1 MRVYEIAKEV
11 GIPAKD
17 LIAKIRALG
26 LEVNNHMSSL
36 DADGVAR
43 IKRSLEK
50 EKQSVAQPQ
59 QTQRL
64 ATGGAVLRRRSSGEK
79 APDSGDDRS
88 AEREPVRAREPE
100 RTAPPP
106 SHAAPGTV
114 IRRRAPDEMP
124 VSHSPGSQASH
135 ASSAPAGSSSSVTA
149 PPPRPVVRAPEP
161 PAASSVEPSQHAE
174 ARPADR
180 PDRDSIEQRPEP
192 RPEHRAEAQPA
203 APAAHAE
210 EPDRTDRTDRSNRPA
225 ESPASVESRSN
236 ERPPEAGER
245 GERVERAE
253 RPEREPQRQEHV
265 EQAARA
271 EHVER
276 APERTPDRAPER
288 PAAAPAQTERQP
300 ERPADRAA
308 ATTSDRAPDRTPDRT
323 SVRPTEQRVERTG
336 DRSHDRPAQ
345 SERPAHP
352 ERPAQY
358 DRPAHPERPAQY
370 DRPAQPAAARPS
382 DRPTGDSG
390 RRPDRVEPPMS
401 AHGDRP
407 RSRVIVAGPQVVG
420 RGGEQGQAQ
429 TARAPERSPGPPPS
443 TPLPPRLVSP
453 REVRQPQ
460 IEHKRPVEPTG
471 DARSHFERELE
482 RARARTAE
490 REPSRDEPGVRSGPA
505 PVENGEALA
514 ASQAS
519 PPVRNPSRPA
529 VGTVISLPP
538 RIKITERT
546 PATGRPAP
554 GPQPVNPIRGRYAQ
568 QQQQRGGP
576 RGPGGRPGPHND
588 FGRKKL
594 PLGKKGKQTTITTP
608 AEHKRVIRI
617 EDSITVA
624 DLARGMGIKSP
635 EVLKKL
641 WGMGMT
647 GVNINAAIDFDTAQ
661 LLASE
666 FGYEVQNVA
675 FKEEDVFAQKPDD
688 NEQMTPRSPVVTVM
702 GHVDHGKTTLLD
714 SIRKARVAA
723 GEAGGIT
730 QHVAAYKVAAPGHG
744 DIVFLDTPG
753 HEAFTEMRARGA
765 QATDIVVLVVAAN
778 DGVMPQTLEALAH
791 AKDAGVKIIV
801 AVNKI
806 DMPDAAPDRVRQQL
820 ADHGL
825 IPEEWG
831 GDTIYANVSA
841 LRGEGIDNLLAQ
853 IAATADFL
861 ELRANPD
868 KPASGLVIEARLDRN
883 RGPMA
888 TILIQEGT
896 LKVGDMLVAGR
907 TFGKVRAMLDD
918 RGNSLDEAGPS
929 TPIEVLGLDGVPE
942 AGDQV
947 NAAEDDKVAKQVVEH
962 RRQQERKRELGS
974 KQRFSLENMMERN
987 TEGAI
992 KELKVVLKA
1001 DVQGSAEAL
1010 KASLTK
1016 LSTEKVKVNVIAAA
1030 VGGITESDVNLA
1042 KAGGAIIVGF
1052 HVRPAGSGK
1061 SAKHAEQEGVEI
1073 RLYDIIYDALDDVK
1087 AAMAGLL
1094 APIKREV
1101 AMGKL
1106 QVRDTFSIP
1115 KMGTVAGCMVTEGK
1129 ITRKAHLRI
1138 IRDAVQVYEG
1148 KVGSLRRFKDD
1159 VSEVQ
1164 QGYECGVMVAGW
1176 NEIKQNDVIEAY
1188 EVIEEAAQ
1196 L

>member
-1 MRVYEIAKEV
+1 MA
-11 GIPAKD
+11 
-17 LIAKIRALG
+17 
-26 LEVNNHMSSL
+26 
-36 DADGVAR
+36 
-43 IKRSLEK
+43 
-50 EKQSVAQPQ
+50 AQ
-59 QTQRL
+59 
-64 ATGGAVLRRRSSGEK
+64 
-79 APDSGDDRS
+79 
-88 AEREPVRAREPE
+88 
-100 RTAPPP
+100 
-106 SHAAPGTV
+106 
-114 IRRRAPDEMP
+114 
-124 VSHSPGSQASH
+124 
-135 ASSAPAGSSSSVTA
+135 
-149 PPPRPVVRAPEP
+149 
-161 PAASSVEPSQHAE
+161 
-174 ARPADR
+174 
-180 PDRDSIEQRPEP
+180 
-192 RPEHRAEAQPA
+192 
-203 APAAHAE
+203 
-210 EPDRTDRTDRSNRPA
+210 
-225 ESPASVESRSN
+225 
-236 ERPPEAGER
+236 GER
-245 GERVERAE
+245 
-253 RPEREPQRQEHV
+253 
-265 EQAARA
+265 
-271 EHVER
+271 
-276 APERTPDRAPER
+276 
-288 PAAAPAQTERQP
+288 
-300 ERPADRAA
+300 
-308 ATTSDRAPDRTPDRT
+308 S
-323 SVRPTEQRVERTG
+323 
-336 DRSHDRPAQ
+336 
-345 SERPAHP
+345 
-352 ERPAQY
+352 
-358 DRPAHPERPAQY
+358 
-370 DRPAQPAAARPS
+370 
-382 DRPTGDSG
+382 
-390 RRPDRVEPPMS
+390 
-401 AHGDRP
+401 

-420 RGGEQGQAQ
+420 RGGDAQAQ
-429 TARAPERSPGPPPS
+429 SVRAPERASTPPPS
-443 TPLPPRLVSP
+443 TPLPPRVVSP
-453 REVRQPQ
+453 RPSPG
-460 IEHKRPVEPTG
+460 EHKRSEPPL
-471 DARSHFERELE
+471 DARSQFERELE

-490 REPSRDEPGVRSGPA
+490 REPRAGDEPHADNNGEPA
-505 PVENGEALA
+505 P
-514 ASQAS
+514 
-519 PPVRNPSRPA
+519 PTRDPSRPA
-529 VGTVISLPP
+529 VGSVISLPP

-546 PATGRPAP
+546 PATGRPPP
-554 GPQPVNPIRGRYAQ
+554 GPQPVNPIRGRFAQ

-576 RGPGGRPGPHND
+576 RGPGGRPGQHSD

-624 DLARGMGIKSP
+624 DLARNMGIKAP

-661 LLASE
+661 ILASE

-675 FKEEDVFAQKPDD
+675 FKEEDVFSQKVDD
-688 NEQMTPRSPVVTVM
+688 SEQLVPRSPVVTVM

-714 SIRKARVAA
+714 SIRKSRVAA

-730 QHVAAYKVAAPGHG
+730 QHVAAYKVSAAGHG

-778 DGVMPQTLEALAH
+778 DGVMPQTLEALSH

-801 AVNKI
+801 AVNKV
-806 DMPDAAPDRVRQQL
+806 DMPDAQPDRVRQQL

-841 LRGEGIDNLLAQ
+841 LRGDGIDNLLAQ
-853 IAATADFL
+853 IAATAEFL

-868 KPASGLVIEARLDRN
+868 KPAAGLVIEARLDRN

-888 TILIQEGT
+888 TLLIQEGT
-896 LKVGDMLVAGR
+896 LRVGDILVAGR

-918 RGNSLDEAGPS
+918 RGNALDEAGPS
-929 TPIEVLGLDGVPE
+929 TPIEVLGLDGVPD

-962 RRQQERKRELGS
+962 RRQQERKRELSS
-974 KQRFSLENMMERN
+974 KQRFSLENLMERN
-987 TEGAI
+987 AEGAS

-1010 KASLTK
+1010 KASLSK
-1016 LSTEKVKVNVIAAA
+1016 LSTEKVRVNVIAAA

-1052 HVRPAGSGK
+1052 HVRPAGK
-1061 SAKHAEQEGVEI
+1061 SSKLAEQEGVEI

-1106 QVRDTFSIP
+1106 NVRETFSIP
-1115 KMGTVAGCMVTEGK
+1115 KIGTVAGCMVVEGK

-1148 KVGSLRRFKDD
+1148 KVASLRRFKDD

>member
-11 GIPAKD
+11 GIPNKD

-36 DADGVAR
+36 DADDVAR

-59 QTQRL
+59 QTQKL
-64 ATGGAVLRRRSSGEK
+64 STGGAVLRRRSTGDKPSET
-79 APDSGDDRS
+79 AGDDRS
-88 AEREPVRAREPE
+88 TEREPVRARTEPE
-100 RTAPPP
+100 RPVAPPP
-106 SHAAPGTV
+106 V
-114 IRRRAPDEMP
+114 IRRRTPDDAP
-124 VSHSPGSQASH
+124 V
-135 ASSAPAGSSSSVTA
+135 A
-149 PPPRPVVRAPEP
+149 PPPQRPVAVRAPEP
-161 PAASSVEPSQHAE
+161 APQAEPA
-174 ARPADR
+174 
-180 PDRDSIEQRPEP
+180 
-192 RPEHRAEAQPA
+192 RAEAPA
-203 APAAHAE
+203 VERAPERGERVEASPTAEAPASSPPPIARAE
-210 EPDRTDRTDRSNRPA
+210 HIDRPA
-225 ESPASVESRSN
+225 EPDAPREPAEAAASPT
-236 ERPPEAGER
+236 ER
-245 GERVERAE
+245 GERVERVEQRPTPVDQVAHLEPIERVPE
-253 RPEREPQRQEHV
+253 RPEQSERPAEPV
-265 EQAARA
+265 VAS
-271 EHVER
+271 
-276 APERTPDRAPER
+276 APEKAPDRAPER
-288 PAAAPAQTERQP
+288 QPERPERIERQP
-300 ERPADRAA
+300 ERVERPAERPVDRPADRQVERPAERVAA
-308 ATTSDRAPDRTPDRT
+308 AAPPEQRA
-323 SVRPTEQRVERTG
+323 SVRPPDRGPERSST
-336 DRSHDRPAQ
+336 DRPPSGQTDRGAP
-345 SERPAHP
+345 RPN
-352 ERPAQY
+352 
-358 DRPAHPERPAQY
+358 DRGPQGAGP
-370 DRPAQPAAARPS
+370 
-382 DRPTGDSG
+382 RPTNDQG
-390 RRPDRVEPPMS
+390 RRPEPAM
-401 AHGDRP
+401 AGQGQQ

-420 RGGEQGQAQ
+420 GGGGGRGNEPAQAQ
-429 TARAPERSPGPPPS
+429 RAPERSPSPPPS
-443 TPLPPRLVSP
+443 TQLPPRVVSP
-453 REVRQPQ
+453 RGEVRQPTV
-460 IEHKRPVEPTG
+460 EHKRPTLEQPG
-471 DARSHFERELE
+471 DARSRFELELE

-490 REPSRDEPGVRSGPA
+490 RPNEPVARTVA
-505 PVENGEALA
+505 PVENGEAA
-514 ASQAS
+514 
-519 PPVRNPSRPA
+519 PPPARDPSRPA

-608 AEHKRVIRI
+608 AEHKRIIRI

-624 DLARGMGIKSP
+624 DLARNMGIKSP

-661 LLASE
+661 ILANE
-666 FGYEVQNVA
+666 FAYEVQNVA
-675 FKEEDVFAQKPDD
+675 FKEEDIFAQKVDN
-688 NEQMTPRSPVVTVM
+688 NEQMVPRSPVVTVM

-841 LRGEGIDNLLAQ
+841 LRGEGIENLLSQ
-853 IAATADFL
+853 ISATADFL

-896 LKVGDMLVAGR
+896 LKVGDMVVAGR

-918 RGNSLDEAGPS
+918 RGNTLDEAGPS
-929 TPIEVLGLDGVPE
+929 TPIEVLGLDGVPD

-962 RRQQERKRELGS
+962 RRQIERKRELGS

-987 TEGAI
+987 SAGAS
-992 KELKVVLKA
+992 KELKIVLKA

-1016 LSTEKVKVNVIAAA
+1016 LSTEKVKVNVIAAG

-1052 HVRPAGSGK
+1052 HVRPAGK
-1061 SAKHAEQEGVEI
+1061 SSKHAEQEDVEI

-1087 AAMAGLL
+1087 SAMAGLL

-1115 KMGTVAGCMVTEGK
+1115 KMGTVAGCMVTDGK

-1159 VSEVQ
+1159 VSEVTT
-1164 QGYECGVMVAGW
+1164 GYECGVMVAGW
-1176 NEIKQNDVIEAY
+1176 NELKTNDIIEAY

>member
-1 MRVYEIAKEV
+1 
-11 GIPAKD
+11 
-17 LIAKIRALG
+17 
-26 LEVNNHMSSL
+26 
-36 DADGVAR
+36 
-43 IKRSLEK
+43 
-50 EKQSVAQPQ
+50 
-59 QTQRL
+59 
-64 ATGGAVLRRRSSGEK
+64 
-79 APDSGDDRS
+79 
-88 AEREPVRAREPE
+88 
-100 RTAPPP
+100 
-106 SHAAPGTV
+106 
-114 IRRRAPDEMP
+114 
-124 VSHSPGSQASH
+124 
-135 ASSAPAGSSSSVTA
+135 
-149 PPPRPVVRAPEP
+149 VRAPETAATLSA
-161 PAASSVEPSQHAE
+161 PAAEPRAAESRPAERLE
-174 ARPADR
+174 ARP
-180 PDRDSIEQRPEP
+180 ERPE
-192 RPEHRAEAQPA
+192 QP
-203 APAAHAE
+203 
-210 EPDRTDRTDRSNRPA
+210 
-225 ESPASVESRSN
+225 
-236 ERPPEAGER
+236 
-245 GERVERAE
+245 ERAE
-253 RPEREPQRQEHV
+253 RPERIERPERVDRPASEHAERGPEQAEPRSQPHV
-265 EQAARA
+265 ESRPEAPSKATEPTPAEPAEAAAPRAERPSEPAAAPRAERPSEPAAAPRAERPSESPARTEPVAAQPARA
-271 EHVER
+271 
-276 APERTPDRAPER
+276 AAPER
-288 PAAAPAQTERQP
+288 PERVDRPERVERPERAERPDRAEARPDAQRAERAADAHRPGAPSAASQASAPAAASPPQAAQAGGPPAERTAERP
-300 ERPADRAA
+300 TYRPGRPADRPAGPPSGSGHA
-308 ATTSDRAPDRTPDRT
+308 PARTERHAERA
-323 SVRPTEQRVERTG
+323 SAE
-336 DRSHDRPAQ
+336 A
-345 SERPAHP
+345 
-352 ERPAQY
+352 
-358 DRPAHPERPAQY
+358 
-370 DRPAQPAAARPS
+370 
-382 DRPTGDSG
+382 G
-390 RRPDRVEPPMS
+390 RRPGTADVPMT
-401 AHGDRP
+401 AQGDRP

-420 RGGEQGQAQ
+420 RGGDVQQAQ
-429 TARAPERSPGPPPS
+429 TVRGHERPSSPPPS
-443 TPLPPRLVSP
+443 TPLPPRVVSP
-453 REVRQPQ
+453 RTTTV
-460 IEHKRPVEPTG
+460 EHKRPEPVL
-471 DARSHFERELE
+471 DARSQFERELE

-490 REPSRDEPGVRSGPA
+490 REPRAADEPHA
-505 PVENGEALA
+505 ENGEP
-514 ASQAS
+514 Q
-519 PPVRNPSRPA
+519 PPQPPQPPTRDPSRPA
-529 VGTVISLPP
+529 VGSVISLPP

-546 PATGRPAP
+546 PATGRPPP
-554 GPQPVNPIRGRYAQ
+554 GPQPVNPIRGRFAQ

-576 RGPGGRPGPHND
+576 RGPGGRPGQHND

-624 DLARGMGIKSP
+624 DLARNMGIKAP

-661 LLASE
+661 ILASE

-675 FKEEDVFAQKPDD
+675 FKEEDVFSQKADD
-688 NEQMTPRSPVVTVM
+688 SEQMVHRAPVVTVM

-714 SIRKARVAA
+714 SIRKSRVAA

-730 QHVAAYKVAAPGHG
+730 QHVAAYKVSAGGHG

-801 AVNKI
+801 AVNKV
-806 DMPDAAPDRVRQQL
+806 DMPDAQPDRVRQQL

-841 LRGEGIDNLLAQ
+841 LKGDGIDNLLAQ
-853 IAATADFL
+853 IAATAEFL
-861 ELRANPD
+861 ELKANPN
-868 KPASGLVIEARLDRN
+868 KQAAGLVIEARLDRN

-888 TILIQEGT
+888 TLLIQEGT
-896 LKVGDMLVAGR
+896 LRVGDILVAGR

-918 RGNSLDEAGPS
+918 RGNALEEAGPS
-929 TPIEVLGLDGVPE
+929 TPIEVLGLDGVPD

-962 RRQQERKRELGS
+962 RRQQERKRELSS
-974 KQRFSLENMMERN
+974 KQRFSLENLMERN
-987 TEGAI
+987 AEGAS

-1001 DVQGSAEAL
+1001 DVQGSAEAI
-1010 KASLTK
+1010 KASLIK
-1016 LSTEKVKVNVIAAA
+1016 LSTEKVRVIVIAAA
-1030 VGGITESDVNLA
+1030 VGGITETDVHLA
-1042 KAGGAIIVGF
+1042 QAGGAIIVGF
-1052 HVRPAGSGK
+1052 HVRPAGK
-1061 SAKHAEQEGVEI
+1061 SSKLAEQEGVEI

-1106 QVRDTFSIP
+1106 NVRETFSIP
-1115 KMGTVAGCMVTEGK
+1115 KIGTVAGCMVIEGK

-1148 KVGSLRRFKDD
+1148 KVASLRRFKDD

-1176 NEIKQNDVIEAY
+1176 NEIKQSDVIEAY

>member
-1 MRVYEIAKEV
+1 
-11 GIPAKD
+11 
-17 LIAKIRALG
+17 
-26 LEVNNHMSSL
+26 
-36 DADGVAR
+36 
-43 IKRSLEK
+43 
-50 EKQSVAQPQ
+50 
-59 QTQRL
+59 
-64 ATGGAVLRRRSSGEK
+64 
-79 APDSGDDRS
+79 
-88 AEREPVRAREPE
+88 
-100 RTAPPP
+100 
-106 SHAAPGTV
+106 
-114 IRRRAPDEMP
+114 
-124 VSHSPGSQASH
+124 
-135 ASSAPAGSSSSVTA
+135 
-149 PPPRPVVRAPEP
+149 
-161 PAASSVEPSQHAE
+161 
-174 ARPADR
+174 
-180 PDRDSIEQRPEP
+180 
-192 RPEHRAEAQPA
+192 
-203 APAAHAE
+203 
-210 EPDRTDRTDRSNRPA
+210 
-225 ESPASVESRSN
+225 
-236 ERPPEAGER
+236 
-245 GERVERAE
+245 
-253 RPEREPQRQEHV
+253 
-265 EQAARA
+265 
-271 EHVER
+271 
-276 APERTPDRAPER
+276 
-288 PAAAPAQTERQP
+288 
-300 ERPADRAA
+300 
-308 ATTSDRAPDRTPDRT
+308 
-323 SVRPTEQRVERTG
+323 
-336 DRSHDRPAQ
+336 
-345 SERPAHP
+345 
-352 ERPAQY
+352 
-358 DRPAHPERPAQY
+358 
-370 DRPAQPAAARPS
+370 
-382 DRPTGDSG
+382 
-390 RRPDRVEPPMS
+390 
-401 AHGDRP
+401 
-407 RSRVIVAGPQVVG
+407 VVG
-420 RGGEQGQAQ
+420 RGGDVQAQAQ
-429 TARAPERSPGPPPS
+429 TVRPERASTPPPS
-443 TPLPPRLVSP
+443 TPLPPRVVSP
-453 REVRQPQ
+453 RQVSQPVV
-460 IEHKRPVEPTG
+460 EHRRPMEQPI
-471 DARSHFERELE
+471 DARSKFELELE

-490 REPSRDEPGVRSGPA
+490 REPARPDA
-505 PVENGEALA
+505 PPVQARENNGEAAPPPA
-514 ASQAS
+514 A
-519 PPVRNPSRPA
+519 PPRDPSRPA
-529 VGTVISLPP
+529 VGTIIALPP

-554 GPQPVNPIRGRYAQ
+554 GPQPVNPIRGRFAQ

-608 AEHKRVIRI
+608 AEHKRIIRI
-617 EDSITVA
+617 EDSISVA
-624 DLARGMGIKSP
+624 DLARNMGIKAP

-647 GVNINAAIDFDTAQ
+647 GVNINAAIDLDTAQ
-661 LLASE
+661 ILASE

-688 NEQMTPRSPVVTVM
+688 NTEMLPRSPVVTVM

-841 LRGEGIDNLLAQ
+841 IRGEGIDNLLGQ
-853 IAATADFL
+853 ISATAEFL
-861 ELRANPD
+861 ELRANPN

-888 TILIQEGT
+888 TILVQEGT
-896 LKVGDMLVAGR
+896 LRAGDILVAGR
-907 TFGKVRAMLDD
+907 MVGKVRAMLDD
-918 RGNSLDEAGPS
+918 RGRALEVAGPS
-929 TPIEVLGLDGVPE
+929 TPVEVLGLDGVPE

-947 NAAEDDKVAKQVVEH
+947 NVAEDDKVAKQVVEH
-962 RRQQERKRELGS
+962 RRQAERKRELSS

-987 TEGAI
+987 SEGAT

-1016 LSTEKVKVNVIAAA
+1016 LSTEKVKVNVIAAG

-1052 HVRPAGSGK
+1052 HVRPAGK
-1061 SAKHAEQEGVEI
+1061 SSKHAEQEGVEI

-1164 QGYECGVMVAGW
+1164 NGYECGVMVAGW
-1176 NEIKQNDVIEAY
+1176 NEVKANDVIEAY